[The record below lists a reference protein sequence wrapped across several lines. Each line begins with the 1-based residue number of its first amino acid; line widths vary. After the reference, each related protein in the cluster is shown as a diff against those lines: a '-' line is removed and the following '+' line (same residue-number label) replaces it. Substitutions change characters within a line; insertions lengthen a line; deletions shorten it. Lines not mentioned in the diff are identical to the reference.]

1 MTHGEALRAELIA
14 SGVLVPGDP
23 DGILTPKW
31 LEERIAARPT
41 LRLHG
46 WEGRPSEAT
55 GQAKREEWFEENRGR
70 VFWGGGGA
78 THSGGSLGTR

>member
-23 DGILTPKW
+23 DGIFTPRW

-41 LRLHG
+41 LRLLG
-46 WEGRPSEAT
+46 WEAGTRTEQLTGR
-55 GQAKREEWFEENRGR
+55 AKANAWFEENRGR
-70 VFWGGGGA
+70 VFWGGA
-78 THSGGSLGTR
+78 AHSGGSLGTR